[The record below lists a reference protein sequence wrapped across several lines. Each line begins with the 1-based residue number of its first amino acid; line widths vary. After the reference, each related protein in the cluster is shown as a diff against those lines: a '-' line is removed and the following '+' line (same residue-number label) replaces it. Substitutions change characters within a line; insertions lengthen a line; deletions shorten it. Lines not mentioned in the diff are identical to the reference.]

1 MRFQMSD
8 LKKELD
14 DFIIKTKK
22 IAYKRSDQAIKNG
35 ANRIKND
42 LPKPANLETLYS
54 FADYKYSNNGKSRNL
69 KFHIATKKQGGGYK
83 FSAYLG
89 DDQNLA
95 HLFEDGFDLKQRHG
109 YTHIDP
115 LMKIDF
121 EAESEAVAN
130 DIVKMMNREK
140 GG

>member
-1 MRFQMSD
+1 MQD
-8 LKKELD
+8 LKKDLD
-14 DFIIKTKK
+14 KFVKDTKK
-22 IAYKRSDQAIKNG
+22 IAYKNSDKAIKQG
-35 ANRIKND
+35 ANNIKNQ

-69 KFHIATKKQGGGYK
+69 KFHIATKKQGDGYK

-109 YTHIDP
+109 FTHINP
-115 LMKIDF
+115 LMQIDF
-121 EAESEAVAN
+121 EAESASVAN
-130 DIVKMMNREK
+130 NIVKLMNREK